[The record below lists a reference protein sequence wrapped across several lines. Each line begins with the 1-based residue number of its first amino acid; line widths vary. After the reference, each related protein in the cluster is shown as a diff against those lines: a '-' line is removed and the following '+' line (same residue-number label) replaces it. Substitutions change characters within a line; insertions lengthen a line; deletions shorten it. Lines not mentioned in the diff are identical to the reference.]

1 MIIKDTALIEQK
13 IDSQLNSAKKG
24 YLSLDR
30 HDYEIVS
37 IGTKSMVVVEVNNID
52 FNEAVSELKTDLAKL
67 NPVDGDML
75 VWIKSAVLTMEQFG
89 KINGLISEM
98 EGVNLRKQAILNEGD
113 GYSVMIL
120 ICQK

>member
-1 MIIKDTALIEQK
+1 MIIKDTAQIDQK
-13 IDSQLNSAKKG
+13 IDSQLNSAAEG

-30 HDYEIVS
+30 QDYEIVS
-37 IGTKSMVVVEVNNID
+37 LGKKSMVVVEVNNID
-52 FNEAVSELKTDLAKL
+52 FNESVSELKTDLAKL

-75 VWIKSAVLTMEQFG
+75 VWIKSSVLTMEQLG
-89 KINGLISEM
+89 KFNELISET
-98 EGVNLRKQAILNEGD
+98 EGVNSRKQAILNEGE

>member
-1 MIIKDTALIEQK
+1 MIIKDTAHIEQK
-13 IDSQLNSAKKG
+13 IDLQLNSAAKG
-24 YLSLDR
+24 YLNLDR

-37 IGTKSMVVVEVNNID
+37 LGTKSMVVVEVNNID
-52 FNEAVSELKTDLAKL
+52 FNEAVSELKTDLTKL

>member
-1 MIIKDTALIEQK
+1 MIIKDTAQIEQK
-13 IDSQLNSAKKG
+13 IDSQLNSAAKG
-24 YLSLDR
+24 YLNLDR
-30 HDYEIVS
+30 RDYEIVS
-37 IGTKSMVVVEVNNID
+37 LGTKSMVVVEVNNID
-52 FNEAVSELKTDLAKL
+52 FNETVSELKTDLTKL